1 MMVDDKRTV
10 LVVESDILIRSPL
23 SEYLRE
29 CGYHVLEAGGATEA
43 RRHVEVAANSIDVI
57 LADVAG
63 DGGFALATWVRD
75 AHPGVAVV
83 LAGSVD
89 KAAEKAGDLCE
100 EGPAISKPYDHQLVL
115 DRIRRMLA
123 SRERG

>member
-1 MMVDDKRTV
+1 MDVEMRIV

-29 CGYHVLEAGGATEA
+29 CGYHVLEASGATEA
-43 RRHVEVAANSIDVI
+43 RQHVEAAATSIDVI
-57 LADVAG
+57 LADAAG
-63 DGGFALATWVRD
+63 DGGFALATWVRTTY
-75 AHPGVAVV
+75 PGVAVI

-100 EGPAISKPYDHQLVL
+100 QGPAIAKPYDHQLVL
-115 DRIRRMLA
+115 DRIRQMLA
-123 SRERG
+123 SRDRG

>member
-1 MMVDDKRTV
+1 MDEEKRIV

-29 CGYHVLEAGGATEA
+29 CGYHVLEASGATEA
-43 RRHVEVAANSIDVI
+43 RQHVEAAATSIDVI
-57 LADVAG
+57 LADAAG
-63 DGGFALATWVRD
+63 DGGFALASWVRD
-75 AHPGVAVV
+75 AHPGVAVI

-100 EGPAISKPYDHQLVL
+100 QGPAIAKPYDHQLVL

-123 SRERG
+123 SRDRA

>member
-1 MMVDDKRTV
+1 MDDDKRTV

-29 CGYHVLEAGGATEA
+29 CGYHVLEASGATEA
-43 RRHVEVAANSIDVI
+43 RQHVEAAAESIDII
-57 LADVAG
+57 LADAAS
-63 DGGFALATWVRD
+63 DGGFGLASWVRD
-75 AHPGVAVV
+75 AHPGVAVI

-100 EGPAISKPYDHQLVL
+100 EGPAVTKPYDHQLVL

-123 SRERG
+123 SRDRG